1 MSFFVYL
8 IVSRKNFKLKTYVGY
23 THSLK
28 KRLVL
33 HNSGKGAKSTKG
45 RIWKIAYFK
54 KYNSKKKAMSQ
65 EYLLKKDRKKRKIII
80 TKFLSTNK
88 V

>member
-1 MSFFVYL
+1 MSFYVYL
-8 IVSRKNFKLKTYVGY
+8 IVSRKNLKLKTYVGY

-28 KRLVL
+28 KRLAL
-33 HNSGKGAKSTKG
+33 HNLGRGAKSTKG

-65 EYLLKKDRKKRKIII
+65 EYLLKKDRKKRKTII